1 MEVYILNQNLAPVA
15 LIDAFRSLIWA
26 TRYARVGD
34 CELYLSATSE
44 NISVLKIGYYLAR
57 GDDAMIC
64 RIKRVQI
71 DTDVENG
78 NYIIVNGEDTKSYL
92 DQRIV
97 WGTAT
102 CKGKAEVFLRSLVNK
117 SLINSDI
124 GLRNLV
130 KPNGGALMK
139 LGALVGYRDAAS
151 EQMSY
156 VNIGEKARAYCDVFG
171 WGYRVVLDG
180 DQLAFEI
187 YAGADRSNTVVFS
200 DEYENL
206 ASTTYVV
213 DKTNMGNVALC
224 AGEGEG
230 SKRVKSSV
238 GEATGTGRFE
248 IYTDARDVSKS
259 ITWAELHTAYP
270 GGSVEPFGSVYGYR
284 VPAVDVMILSVD
296 FYGWLTANY
305 PSGQIVTVDGV
316 EYYRVTNEIVATME
330 TGQPDDT
337 TTATLEDL
345 VYIPYLLNRG
355 IDDLSEYGAVETFE
369 GSVIPDVTFKYKEDY
384 FLGDVVTVRN
394 EYGIEQVVRI
404 TEVVEVEDENGY
416 SFEPKFESIAR

>member
-1 MEVYILNQNLAPVA
+1 MEVYVLNQNLLPVA
-15 LIDAFRSLIWA
+15 VIDSFRSLIWA
-26 TRYARVGD
+26 NRYSKAGD
-34 CELYLSATSE
+34 CELYVPATAE
-44 NISVLKIGYYLAR
+44 NVAVLKIGFYLAR
-57 GDDAMIC
+57 NDDEMIC

-78 NYIIVNGEDTKSYL
+78 NYIIVNGEDAKSYL

-102 CKGKAEVFLRSLVNK
+102 CKGRAETFLRSLVNK

-124 GLRNLV
+124 GLRNLI

-139 LGALVGYRDAAS
+139 LGTLAGFRDAAS

-156 VNIGEKARAYCDVFG
+156 VNIGEKIRAYCDVFG

-187 YAGADRSNTVVFS
+187 YAGADRSGSVVFS

-206 ASTTYVV
+206 ASTTYVI
-213 DKTNMGNVALC
+213 DKMNMGNVALC

-248 IYTDARDVSKS
+248 IYVDARDVSK
-259 ITWAELHTAYP
+259 IVTWQELTASYP
-270 GGSVEPFGSVYGYR
+270 GGTIVQAGSIYGYQ
-284 VPAVDVMILSVD
+284 VASADIMVLSVD
-296 FYGWLTANY
+296 FYSWLTANY
-305 PSGQIVTVDGV
+305 PGGTFVTVDGV
-316 EYYRVTNEIVATME
+316 EYYRLSNIIIATLE
-330 TGQPDDT
+330 TDQPDNT
-337 TTATLEDL
+337 TAATLEDII
-345 VYIPYLLNRG
+345 YIPYLLNRG
-355 IDDLSEYGAVETFE
+355 IDDLSEYGTVETFE
-369 GSVIPDVTFKYKEDY
+369 GSVVPDVTFKYKEDY
-384 FLGDVVTVRN
+384 HLGDIVTVRN
-394 EYGIEQVVRI
+394 EYGIEQIVRI

>member
-1 MEVYILNQNLAPVA
+1 MEVYVLDQNLAPVT
-15 LIDAFRSLIWA
+15 LIDSFRSLIWA
-26 TRYARVGD
+26 TRYAKVGD
-34 CELYLSATSE
+34 CELYLSATPE
-44 NISVLKIGYYLAR
+44 NIRILKIGYYLAR
-57 GDDAMIC
+57 GDDAMVC

-139 LGALVGYRDAAS
+139 LGALVGFRDAAS

-156 VNIGEKARAYCDVFG
+156 ANIGEKARAYCDVFG

-180 DQLAFEI
+180 DRLAFEI
-187 YAGADRSNTVVFS
+187 YAGADRSSTVVFS

-206 ASTTYVV
+206 ASTTYVM

-284 VPAVDVMILSVD
+284 VATVDVMILSVD

-316 EYYRVTNEIVATME
+316 EYYRVTGEIIATME

-394 EYGIEQVVRI
+394 EYGIEQVARI